1 MKNESQTIQTFSIAD
16 VINPNLIKM
25 EMEADSKEEA
35 ITELSELLYENQII
49 TDLAGFTQDVFAR
62 ETEGMTG
69 IGHGLAI
76 PHGKSDSVKKT
87 SLVIGK
93 TKRPLEWESIDEA
106 PVQVIILFAVKNTDA
121 NTMHIKLLQKVAML
135 LADESFIDRLV
146 ASGTKDQMMA
156 LLAKDPMAEN

>member
-25 EMEADSKEEA
+25 EMGANSKEEA
-35 ITELSELLYENQII
+35 ITELSELLYEN
-49 TDLAGFTQDVFAR
+49 LAGFTQDVFAR

-146 ASGTKDQMMA
+146 ASGTKGQMMA

>member
-1 MKNESQTIQTFSIAD
+1 M
-16 VINPNLIKM
+16 
-25 EMEADSKEEA
+25 
-35 ITELSELLYENQII
+35 
-49 TDLAGFTQDVFAR
+49 
-62 ETEGMTG
+62 
-69 IGHGLAI
+69 
-76 PHGKSDSVKKT
+76 
-87 SLVIGK
+87 IGK

-146 ASGTKDQMMA
+146 ASGTKDQMMG

>member
-25 EMEADSKEEA
+25 EMEANSKEEA

-93 TKRPLEWESIDEA
+93 TKR
-106 PVQVIILFAVKNTDA
+106 
-121 NTMHIKLLQKVAML
+121 
-135 LADESFIDRLV
+135 R
-146 ASGTKDQMMA
+146 
-156 LLAKDPMAEN
+156 

>member
-1 MKNESQTIQTFSIAD
+1 M
-16 VINPNLIKM
+16 
-25 EMEADSKEEA
+25 
-35 ITELSELLYENQII
+35 
-49 TDLAGFTQDVFAR
+49 
-62 ETEGMTG
+62 
-69 IGHGLAI
+69 
-76 PHGKSDSVKKT
+76 
-87 SLVIGK
+87 IGK

-121 NTMHIKLLQKVAML
+121 NKMHIKLLQKVAML